1 MSHESLYHGP
11 TGLVVSKG
19 CRYLE
24 QLDKTIGKMVQ
35 AGLPEHLFMMG
46 VSSRLFKLR
55 RRIFPTFFK
64 KIFLFNYISVTWPG
78 SPNLRGPPAQS

>member
-46 VSSRLFKLR
+46 VSSRLFK
-55 RRIFPTFFK
+55 FK
-64 KIFLFNYISVTWPG
+64 KTHFPNFFLKKHIFI
-78 SPNLRGPPAQS
+78 

>member
-46 VSSRLFKLR
+46 VSSRFCE
-55 RRIFPTFFK
+55 I
-64 KIFLFNYISVTWPG
+64 
-78 SPNLRGPPAQS
+78 